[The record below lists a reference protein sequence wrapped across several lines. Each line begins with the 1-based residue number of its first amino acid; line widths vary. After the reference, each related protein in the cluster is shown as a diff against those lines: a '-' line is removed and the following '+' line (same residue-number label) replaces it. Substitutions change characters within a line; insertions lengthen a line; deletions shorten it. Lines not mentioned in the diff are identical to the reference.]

1 MDFIEEISEKLTGGK
16 KDQLVMI
23 SAGLLIEELQD
34 LLKHK

>member
-1 MDFIEEISEKLTGGK
+1 MDFIEEIIEKLTGEK

-23 SAGLLIEELQD
+23 SAGLLIEELQA